1 MDLTEALIHISQCV
15 VHVCMFVSFVVALV
29 GAFLDL
35 SLPAS
40 ELSGFLSLNSAFVYF
55 VAHPYWIVLDVAVPL
70 RASFFWLVYAYALL
84 SLLSNEV
91 IFSGSFTHQFCH
103 RSTCSPRS
111 GMEHVYSFCSGFY
124 LPTVCLGAPLPWSIE
139 QCTSTIFFQRWE
151 LFVRQY
157 RQWCTICPE
166 STYLDIRS
174 SWTSVSESL
183 MYLLLWTRSWSI
195 SQWSRFSL
203 WCRLTNAIRRKNL

>member
-55 VAHPYWIVLDVAVPL
+55 VAYPYWIVLDVAVPL
-70 RASFFWLVYAYALL
+70 RAPFFWLVYAYAAL

-91 IFSGSFTHQFCH
+91 IFSGSFAHQFCH

-124 LPTVCLGAPLPWSIE
+124 LPTVCLGVPLPWS
-139 QCTSTIFFQRWE
+139 SNVHL
-151 LFVRQY
+151 LF
-157 RQWCTICPE
+157 
-166 STYLDIRS
+166 S
-174 SWTSVSESL
+174 SNGGSCLCGNIDNGVPFAQNQPTWTSDRVEQVCRNRLCICCSERVLGLFPSEVVL
-183 MYLLLWTRSWSI
+183 ASG
-195 SQWSRFSL
+195 
-203 WCRLTNAIRRKNL
+203 AD